1 MKDKKDCKIVQDL
14 LPNYIENL
22 TSEETN
28 NYIKEHL
35 EQCNE
40 CNNIFENMKKEL
52 EPGNGKIDK
61 REINYI
67 KKYSSKLKILR
78 NALIIIIILFVI
90 IVGRK
95 TIILTDLQN
104 KAEKMKNTNNYYAKV
119 ETYQNGNVNIIESY
133 YKDGKTLMKIEK
145 YPEEYGVKWQMYT
158 SGEETF
164 SLYDNGTTKI
174 CRKGGEISINPVSF
188 TSNFFLVN
196 VYNAIF
202 SNINKVNLNGKECY
216 IVRDKDTEKFID
228 KDTGIAIKMIDNTN
242 NRTTDYYY
250 EYGNV
255 KDEDVERPDITGY
268 TIKDI

>member
-22 TSEETN
+22 TSQETN

-40 CNNIFENMKKEL
+40 CNKIFENMKKKL
-52 EPGNGKIDK
+52 EPTNEIIDK

-95 TIILTDLQN
+95 IIILTDLQN
-104 KAEKMKNTNNYYAKV
+104 KAEKMKNIDNYYAKV
-119 ETYQNGNVNIIESY
+119 ETYQNGNANIIESY
-133 YKDGKTLMKIEK
+133 YKNGKTLMKIEK

-174 CRKGGEISINPVSF
+174 CRKGGEIFINPVSF

-202 SNINKVNLNGKECY
+202 SSINKVNLNGKECY
-216 IVRDKDTEKFID
+216 IVRDQDTEKFID

-268 TIKDI
+268 TIKNI